1 MELSKSRYRPIAK
14 KKIVPSLEEC
24 LGQKPK
30 DLLRPGEI
38 RTHSKNIMPSNNQQQ
53 TSDPL
58 EGFFLGDNAEV
69 ISEGEPEA
77 KKKRIAFTEV
87 KTFKV
92 PIFKIENGIKD
103 KIHPLEMM

>member
-1 MELSKSRYRPIAK
+1 M
-14 KKIVPSLEEC
+14 
-24 LGQKPK
+24 GQKPK
-30 DLLRPGEI
+30 DLLRPEEI
-38 RTHSKNIMPSNNQQQ
+38 RRS
-53 TSDPL
+53 SDPL

-92 PIFKIENGIKD
+92 PIFKIENGIKE
-103 KIHPLEMM
+103 KIHPLEMMSYNMTLCLTMSHII